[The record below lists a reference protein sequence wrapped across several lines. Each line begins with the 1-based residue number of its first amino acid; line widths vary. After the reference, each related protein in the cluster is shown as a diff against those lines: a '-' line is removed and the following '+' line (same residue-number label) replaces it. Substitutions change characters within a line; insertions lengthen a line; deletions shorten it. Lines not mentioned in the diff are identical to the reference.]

1 MKRIYLFLLIVLFS
15 VLPSVAASYSAN
27 ISKIWLEHN
36 VMKDGEKNLVIH
48 LTMEGQGL
56 KNKNGVVVAYVD
68 ITKGVGHRDTNGRY
82 CTTDNK
88 VSASANWSSPYDKP
102 KWDDFKIYL
111 PNNEIH
117 PLSGKNTYYI
127 RAFFWYGKEQLAI
140 SEYVSFTMTGNAPAA
155 QKPQQQTPKPAVQ
168 QNSNVNRKYRRNV
181 TSDTYEECVENN
193 NSISVSR
200 YKRCHECRGSGI
212 LRCTLP
218 HSYNMFCIACNNTG
232 SRNCIP
238 CRKTGYIA
246 VGHWVENKKSI
257 YQQASEAK
265 AWAKSQRKT
274 QNTVSLNYQD
284 NGGVY
289 FTFSA
294 SYTNGIVVNSSCKP
308 CTYCSNGT
316 CRLCN
321 GVGYRIYGSFMPNI
335 CGSCNGR
342 MKCSQCHG
350 SRCLLTEGSMD
361 RNGNRMSKTGGLPDI
376 NRIGGSSSSS
386 SKSSSSSSSSKS
398 TSKPEKKN
406 ICLIMVE
413 GRSGGCDGRGEYTCP
428 TCHFMLID
436 SHYLENFEYTIHKC
450 DNCGVPHTFNNPKSE
465 VGGLDFKH
473 VCKCRKDWH

>member
-15 VLPSVAASYSAN
+15 VLPSVAASYSAR
-27 ISKIWLEHN
+27 IEKIWLEHN
-36 VMKDGEKNLVIH
+36 VMKDGVQNLVIH

-56 KNKNGVVVAYVD
+56 QNKNGVVVAYVD
-68 ITKGVGHRDTNGRY
+68 IPKGVGHRDTNGRY

-88 VSASANWSSPYDKP
+88 VSASANWSSPYDRP

-140 SEYVSFTMTGNAPAA
+140 SEFVSFDMTGSGSAV
-155 QKPQQQTPKPAVQ
+155 QQPKPTPQVNKQTTVQ
-168 QNSNVNRKYRRNV
+168 QNSNVERKYRRNV
-181 TSDTYEECVENN
+181 TSDSYEDCVEKN

-200 YKRCHECRGSGI
+200 YIRCHECRGSGI
-212 LRCTLP
+212 KRCPLV
-218 HSYNMFCIACNNTG
+218 HSYNTFCIACNNTG
-232 SRNCIP
+232 SRNCAS
-238 CRKTGYIA
+238 CNKTGYIA
-246 VGHWVENKKSI
+246 VGHWTENKTSI

-289 FTFSA
+289 FTFTA
-294 SYTNGIVVNSSCKP
+294 SYTNGMVVNSSCKP
-308 CTYCSNGT
+308 CTSCNNGI
-316 CRLCN
+316 CKFCN

-350 SRCLLTEGSMD
+350 SKCLLTESSMD

-386 SKSSSSSSSSKS
+386 SKSSSSSSSSKP
-398 TSKPEKKN
+398 KKKN
-406 ICLIMVE
+406 LCLMTA
-413 GRSGGCDGRGEYTCP
+413 GRWGCDGSGKYECATCYFILMDGHYRDKYEYT
-428 TCHFMLID
+428 
-436 SHYLENFEYTIHKC
+436 SHKC
-450 DNCGVPHTFNNPKSE
+450 GNCGIQHTYYNPKSE
-465 VGGLDFKH
+465 VGNLDFLH
-473 VCKCRKDWH
+473 HCKCRKDWH